1 MNIQESTL
9 SFNKKLVFIDHESF
23 SASFELNSNNTDV
36 LYFCQHIIAKETATQ
51 ARDLVDEG
59 KMDLLEAARAGLSVA
74 HQIEEEAEVF
84 VYIPDT
90 DKILEYTKALIN
102 SVSNKDWTALDDF
115 EAKYSS
121 LPEEVKEY
129 LKTLIK

>member
-1 MNIQESTL
+1 MNIQESIL
-9 SFNKKLVFIDHESF
+9 PFNRMLVTIDHESF
-23 SASFELNSNNTDV
+23 GASFELPIEQTNIVDA
-36 LYFCQHIIAKETATQ
+36 CQHLIAKEVATHN
-51 ARDLVDEG
+51 LVDEG

-84 VYIPDT
+84 VYVPDT
-90 DKILEYTKALIN
+90 NKILEYTKALIN

-115 EAKYSS
+115 EAKYGS
-121 LPEEVKEY
+121 LPKEVKEY

>member
-1 MNIQESTL
+1 MNIQESIL
-9 SFNKKLVFIDHESF
+9 PFNRMLVTIDHESF
-23 SASFELNSNNTDV
+23 GASFELPIEQTNIVDA
-36 LYFCQHIIAKETATQ
+36 CQRLIAKEVATE
-51 ARDLVDEG
+51 AHDLVDEG

-115 EAKYSS
+115 EAKYGS
-121 LPEEVKEY
+121 LLEEVKEY

>member
-23 SASFELNSNNTDV
+23 STSFELNYNTDV
-36 LYFCQHIIAKETATQ
+36 LDVCQHIIAKEVAIQ
-51 ARDLVDEG
+51 AHNLVDEG
-59 KMDLLEAARAGLSVA
+59 KIDLLEAARAGLSVT
-74 HQIEEEAEVF
+74 HQIEKEAEVF
-84 VYIPDT
+84 VYIPD
-90 DKILEYTKALIN
+90 KILEYTKAIIN

-115 EAKYSS
+115 EANYGS

>member
-1 MNIQESTL
+1 MNIQEYTL

-23 SASFELNSNNTDV
+23 SASFELNSNTDV
-36 LYFCQHIIAKETATQ
+36 LDVCQHVIAKEVATE
-51 ARDLVDEG
+51 AHDLVNKG
-59 KMDLLEAARAGLSVA
+59 TISFLEAARAGLGVA
-74 HQIEEEAEVF
+74 KQIEEEAEVF

-102 SVSNKDWTALDDF
+102 SVSNKDWTALDYF
-115 EAKYSS
+115 EAKYGS